1 MEGTS
6 VVGSL
11 TLSLSLSLS
20 LSLFVIV
27 VGKLQCREGIQKELC
42 DTKITCNAIYV
53 FHLLAMSTVRRGF
66 SQSLVHVALLHDFH
80 FPEMIL

>member
-6 VVGSL
+6 VVG
-11 TLSLSLSLS
+11 SLSLSLS

-27 VGKLQCREGIQKELC
+27 VGKLECREGIQKELC

-66 SQSLVHVALLHDFH
+66 SVLVHVAILHDFH
-80 FPEMIL
+80 FPFLK